1 MKRNF
6 QPPAGYVKD
15 TGLIVVLILLLLAY
29 GRVGAFFLP
38 LSIGVLVAVM
48 VYPALFKPLA
58 VLWHHLSAGLG
69 YVVTRVVLG
78 VVFLA
83 VVTPMSLVRRALG
96 YDPMLRK
103 AWKRDSASVLT
114 RRNHL
119 YTGIDLSRPY

>member
-1 MKRNF
+1 M
-6 QPPAGYVKD
+6 
-15 TGLIVVLILLLLAY
+15 IVVLILLLLAY